1 MSEKCCFVGLRYIGL
16 PTAVVLANAG
26 VCVDGFDVNES
37 LINKIVGRTLSHKEP
52 SLLSELHVAL
62 DSGRLKVST
71 TLSSSDIY
79 VIAVPT
85 PFLED
90 HSCDFRY
97 IDSAIRMISEKLK
110 GGELIILES
119 TSAPGTTRR
128 IAQLVSKFRPDLS
141 SGETV
146 GVESK
151 TVEFAY
157 CPERILPGRAL
168 EELRSNDRV
177 IGGLTPHAAKRAEAL
192 YATFCRGQLL
202 PTTAETAEMVKLV
215 ENSYRDVNLAFA
227 NEVSMLSDSFG
238 VDIRELI
245 SLANHHPRVNILQ
258 PSVGVGGHCIAVD
271 PWFLVASNSSLS
283 KLIATAREV
292 NDSKPLWI
300 IEKIVSSGFIETG
313 HVALFGLSF
322 KPNIDDLRESPA
334 LRIAENLAINNPAAK
349 FYIVE
354 PNIEELPQKLQQL
367 KNVYFSSVE
376 EVIELGCPVVVLVGH
391 EDFRQLKDREIPEEM
406 LQDYT
411 GILHPEV

>member
-1 MSEKCCFVGLRYIGL
+1 M
-16 PTAVVLANAG
+16 
-26 VCVDGFDVNES
+26 
-37 LINKIVGRTLSHKEP
+37 
-52 SLLSELHVAL
+52 
-62 DSGRLKVST
+62 
-71 TLSSSDIY
+71 
-79 VIAVPT
+79 
-85 PFLED
+85 
-90 HSCDFRY
+90 
-97 IDSAIRMISEKLK
+97 
-110 GGELIILES
+110 
-119 TSAPGTTRR
+119 
-128 IAQLVSKFRPDLS
+128 
-141 SGETV
+141 
-146 GVESK
+146 
-151 TVEFAY
+151 
-157 CPERILPGRAL
+157 
-168 EELRSNDRV
+168 
-177 IGGLTPHAAKRAEAL
+177 
-192 YATFCRGQLL
+192 
-202 PTTAETAEMVKLV
+202 
-215 ENSYRDVNLAFA
+215 
-227 NEVSMLSDSFG
+227 
-238 VDIRELI
+238 
-245 SLANHHPRVNILQ
+245 
-258 PSVGVGGHCIAVD
+258 D

-391 EDFRQLKDREIPEEM
+391 EDFRQLKDHEIPEEM